1 MSKKQDILARLRS
14 SGVVAVVRTDQ
25 PGDLIEVGRALAKGG
40 VSFLEIT
47 MTVPKAL
54 TIIEQAVDA
63 LKEQI
68 VIGVGT
74 VLDAETARAAIL
86 AGAGYVVSPAMRPAV
101 IEVCRRYD
109 VVCMPGG
116 MTPTEVLQAWELGA
130 DVVKVFP
137 GSVGGPQFLK
147 HLKGPFPFIE
157 LMTTGTV
164 NQENAAQF
172 IKAGACAVGIGGEL
186 VGNQTIVSREFDRI
200 TQNARAFIEI
210 VKNARAEKP

>member
-1 MSKKQDILARLRS
+1 MSKKHEILGRLKS
-14 SGVVAVVRTDQ
+14 SGVVAVIRSDN
-25 PGDLIEVGRALAKGG
+25 PGDLIEVARALVRGG

-54 TIIEQAVDA
+54 SIIEQTTDA
-63 LKEQI
+63 LKDEA

-101 IEVCRRYD
+101 IEVCKRYNIA
-109 VVCMPGG
+109 CMPGG
-116 MTPTEVLQAWELGA
+116 LTPTEVLEAWELGA

-137 GSVGGPQFLK
+137 CSVGGPAFLK

-157 LMTTGTV
+157 MMTTGTV
-164 NQENAAQF
+164 TKENAAEF
-172 IKAGACAVGIGGEL
+172 IKAGACAIGVGGEL
-186 VGNQTIVSREFDRI
+186 VGSKAITDRKFDQI
-200 TQNARAFIEI
+200 TQNARTFIDI
-210 VKNARAEKP
+210 VKQARA

>member
-1 MSKKQDILARLRS
+1 MSKKQDILNRLKS
-14 SGVVAVVRTDQ
+14 SGVVAVIRTDQ
-25 PGDLIEVGRALAKGG
+25 PGDLIEVARALAKGG

-54 TIIEQAVDA
+54 SIVEQAVDV
-63 LKEQI
+63 LNDEVI
-68 VIGVGT
+68 IGVGT

-86 AGAGYVVSPAMRPAV
+86 AGAGYIVSPAMRPAV

-116 MTPTEVLQAWELGA
+116 MTPTEVLEAWELGA

-147 HLKGPFPFIE
+147 HLNGPFPFIE

-164 NQENAAQF
+164 NLENAAQF
-172 IKAGACAVGIGGEL
+172 IKAGACAVGIGGDL
-186 VGNQTIVSREFDRI
+186 VGNQMIAAREFDKI
-200 TQNARAFIEI
+200 TQNARTFIEI
-210 VKNARAEKP
+210 VKNARA

>member
-1 MSKKQDILARLRS
+1 MSKKHEIINRLKA

-25 PGDLIEVGRALAKGG
+25 PGDLIEVARALAKGG
-40 VSFLEIT
+40 VYFLEIT

-54 TIIEQAVDA
+54 SIIEQAVDA
-63 LKEQI
+63 LKDEV

-74 VLDAETARAAIL
+74 VLDGETARAAIL
-86 AGAGYVVSPAMRPAV
+86 AGAGYVVSPALRPAV

-109 VVCMPGG
+109 VVCMPGA
-116 MTPTEVLQAWELGA
+116 MTPTEALAGWELGA
-130 DVVKVFP
+130 DVVKIFP

-186 VGNQTIVSREFDRI
+186 VGSQALAARKFEEI
-200 TQNARAFIEI
+200 THNARTFIEI
-210 VKNARAEKP
+210 VKKARS

>member
-1 MSKKQDILARLRS
+1 MSKKQEILARLKS

-54 TIIEQAVDA
+54 AIIEQVADA
-63 LKEQI
+63 LKEE
-68 VIGVGT
+68 VVVGAGT
-74 VLDAETARAAIL
+74 VLDAETARAVIL

-116 MTPTEVLQAWELGA
+116 MTPTEVLEAWELGA

-164 NQENAAQF
+164 NLDNAAQF

-186 VGNQTIVSREFDRI
+186 VGNQAIAGREFDRI
-200 TQNARAFIEI
+200 TQNARAFIQI
-210 VKNARAEKP
+210 VKNAQALQP

>member
-1 MSKKQDILARLRS
+1 LS
-14 SGVVAVVRTDQ
+14 
-25 PGDLIEVGRALAKGG
+25 
-40 VSFLEIT
+40 
-47 MTVPKAL
+47 
-54 TIIEQAVDA
+54 IIEQAVDA
-63 LKEQI
+63 LKDEV

-86 AGAGYVVSPAMRPAV
+86 AGAGYVVSPALRPSV

-109 VVCMPGG
+109 VVSMPGA
-116 MTPTEVLQAWELGA
+116 MTPTEALAGWELGA
-130 DVVKVFP
+130 DVVKIFP

-186 VGNQTIVSREFDRI
+186 VGNQALAARKFEEI
-200 TQNARAFIEI
+200 TQNARTFIDL
-210 VKNARAEKP
+210 VKKART

>member
-1 MSKKQDILARLRS
+1 MSKKQEIINRLKA

-25 PGDLIEVGRALAKGG
+25 PGDLIEVARALAKGG
-40 VSFLEIT
+40 VYFLEIT

-54 TIIEQAVDA
+54 SIIEQAVDA
-63 LKEQI
+63 LKDEV

-86 AGAGYVVSPAMRPAV
+86 AGAGYVVSPALRPSV

-109 VVCMPGG
+109 VVSMPGA
-116 MTPTEVLQAWELGA
+116 MTPTEALAGWELGA
-130 DVVKVFP
+130 DVVKIFP

-164 NQENAAQF
+164 NRENAAQF

-186 VGNQTIVSREFDRI
+186 VGSEALAARKFEEI
-200 TQNARAFIEI
+200 TQNARTFIEI
-210 VKNARAEKP
+210 VKKARS

>member
-1 MSKKQDILARLRS
+1 MSKKQEILDRLKS
-14 SGVVAVVRTDQ
+14 SGVVAVIRSDR
-25 PGDLIEVGRALAKGG
+25 PGDFDLIEVARALVKGG

-54 TIIEQAVDA
+54 SIIEQAVDA
-63 LKEQI
+63 LKDEA

-74 VLDAETARAAIL
+74 VLDAETTRAAIL

-101 IEVCRRYD
+101 IEMCRRYD
-109 VVCMPGG
+109 VACMPGG
-116 MTPTEVLQAWELGA
+116 MTPTEILEAWELGA

-137 GSVGGPQFLK
+137 GSVGGPAFLK

-164 NQENAAQF
+164 TLENAAQF
-172 IKAGACAVGIGGEL
+172 IKAGACAIGVGGEL
-186 VGNQTIVSREFDRI
+186 VGSKTIAAREFDQI
-200 TQNARAFIEI
+200 TQNARTFIEI
-210 VKNARAEKP
+210 VKQARA

>member
-1 MSKKQDILARLRS
+1 MSKKQEILGRLKS

-25 PGDLIEVGRALAKGG
+25 PGDLIEVARALVKGG

-63 LKEQI
+63 LKDEA

-86 AGAGYVVSPAMRPAV
+86 AGAGYVVSPAMRPSV
-101 IEVCRRYD
+101 IEVCKRYD
-109 VVCMPGG
+109 VACMPGG
-116 MTPTEVLQAWELGA
+116 MTPTEIFEAWELGA

-137 GSVGGPQFLK
+137 GSVGGPAFLK

-157 LMTTGTV
+157 VMTTGTV
-164 NQENAAQF
+164 TLENAAQF
-172 IKAGACAVGIGGEL
+172 IKAGACAVGVGGEL
-186 VGNQTIVSREFDRI
+186 VGNKAIAAREFDQI
-200 TQNARAFIEI
+200 TQNARTFIDI
-210 VKNARAEKP
+210 VKQARA

>member
-1 MSKKQDILARLRS
+1 MSKKQEIINRLKA

-25 PGDLIEVGRALAKGG
+25 PGDLIEVARALAKGG
-40 VSFLEIT
+40 VYFLEIT

-54 TIIEQAVDA
+54 NIIEQAVDA
-63 LKEQI
+63 LKDEV

-86 AGAGYVVSPAMRPAV
+86 AGAGYVVSPALRPSV

-109 VVCMPGG
+109 VVSMPGA
-116 MTPTEVLQAWELGA
+116 MTPTEALAGWELGA
-130 DVVKVFP
+130 DVVKIFP

-186 VGNQTIVSREFDRI
+186 VGNQALAARKFDEI
-200 TQNARAFIEI
+200 TQNARTFIEI
-210 VKNARAEKP
+210 VKKARN

>member
-1 MSKKQDILARLRS
+1 MQKKQEILGRLKS

-25 PGDLIEVGRALAKGG
+25 PGDLIEVARALARGG

-54 TIIEQAVDA
+54 NIIEQAVDA
-63 LKEQI
+63 LNDEV

-101 IEVCRRYD
+101 IEACRRYD
-109 VVCMPGG
+109 VACMPAG
-116 MTPTEVLQAWELGA
+116 MTPTEVLEAWELGA

-137 GSVGGPQFLK
+137 ASVGGPQFLK

-157 LMTTGTV
+157 LMPTGTV
-164 NQENAAQF
+164 NLENIEQF

-186 VGNQTIVSREFDRI
+186 VGSKAIAAREFDQI
-200 TQNARAFIEI
+200 TKNARSFAEI
-210 VKNARAEKP
+210 VKKSRA